1 MSSSSV
7 LRQRVPE
14 LYVIINKATWLH
26 SVTMRRLSPVT
37 LCDNRTG
44 NRRPA
49 AGGEDRRTCFS
60 NFQLCVQLLLCTVF
74 GREQVALVSV
84 ARSRKKQARR
94 HTRTRH
100 LC

>member
-1 MSSSSV
+1 
-7 LRQRVPE
+7 
-14 LYVIINKATWLH
+14 
-26 SVTMRRLSPVT
+26 MRRLSPVT

-74 GREQVALVSV
+74 GREQVALVY
-84 ARSRKKQARR
+84 SRAVTQKAGAPS
-94 HTRTRH
+94 HADAAFV
-100 LC
+100 LV